1 MSDDEPDVPDF
12 IDAIASSL
20 KQAGIQYLEAK
31 SMVEDM
37 FAASWDQFPS
47 LADIDPPTD
56 AVH

>member
-1 MSDDEPDVPDF
+1 MNDDEPDVPDF

-20 KQAGIQYLEAK
+20 KIAGIQYLEAK

-47 LADIDPPTD
+47 LADLDPPTD
-56 AVH
+56 SVN

>member
-1 MSDDEPDVPDF
+1 MNDDEPDVPDF

-37 FAASWDQFPS
+37 FATSWDQFPS
-47 LADIDPPTD
+47 FADLDPPTD
-56 AVH
+56 SVN